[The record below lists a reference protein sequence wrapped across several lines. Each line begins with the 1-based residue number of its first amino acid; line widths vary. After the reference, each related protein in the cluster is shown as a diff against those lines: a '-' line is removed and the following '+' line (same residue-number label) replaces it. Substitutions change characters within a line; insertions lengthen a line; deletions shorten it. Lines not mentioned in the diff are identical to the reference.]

1 MVPLYETESAFSDI
15 PSSSSVPSPPIPP
28 FIIVIMSSLSA
39 SSRSDVL
46 SPGVLEG
53 LRHNTG
59 AGGVAGHAEDT
70 VPPPEPGSVTA
81 SSGGGDG
88 EVVVGGG
95 MSSTAV
101 SVWDFEHVEKTGTNR
116 VSGGWKCLWCNHS
129 FKGWNATKVLAHLTQ
144 TRKKDIAICRAAID
158 ASSTEIYREM
168 FAEKEANKSDASSR
182 AINLDEMVDEGQQ
195 SMMVMY
201 EAGRKRKSKVGGSC
215 NTKQST
221 IESSTAS
228 HLTMAIADYIHSTG
242 LSFSACQGPQFQNI
256 LKLARG
262 VTSSY
267 VPPSRNAIA
276 TTLLQ
281 INYDRFI
288 QR

>member
-1 MVPLYETESAFSDI
+1 MGSLYETAESAFSI
-15 PSSSSVPSPPIPP
+15 LPSSSSAPSPPIPP
-28 FIIVIMSSLSA
+28 FITVIMSSLST

-46 SPGVLEG
+46 PSSYLET
-53 LRHNTG
+53 LRHCT
-59 AGGVAGHAEDT
+59 AGVAGHVEDT

-81 SSGGGDG
+81 SSGGGDDAG
-88 EVVVGGG
+88 VVLGGV
-95 MSSTAV
+95 S
-101 SVWDFEHVEKTGTNR
+101 SVWDFEHVEKTGSNR
-116 VSGGWKCLWCNHS
+116 ISGGWKCLWCNHS
-129 FKGWNATKVLAHLTQ
+129 FKGWNATKVLAHLNK

-158 ASSTEIYREM
+158 ASSTEMYAEM
-168 FAEKEANKSDASSR
+168 SAVKEASKSEASSR
-182 AINLDEMVDEGQQ
+182 AINLDQMVEEGQQ
-195 SMMVMY
+195 SMKVMY
-201 EAGRKRKSKVGGSC
+201 EAGRRRTTKVGGSC
-215 NTKQST
+215 NTQQST

-262 VTSSY
+262 VTASY

-288 QR
+288 EK